1 MTANFTAAP
10 CEVKHEHLCD
20 VSSAWPIHC
29 RFYSS
34 QDGEGEIHYAIDPAS
49 DPARQFAVD
58 GSGRVWLRRL
68 LDRETAASHEV
79 RVLAVDGG
87 TPART
92 ATATLLLPVLDVND
106 NPPHVA
112 GPATLH
118 VPENSWPRHVANVTL
133 GDADDWTLGHGPPFS
148 VVLDTSTP
156 ASIREDF
163 AVDFDSS
170 KLMHRH

>member
-1 MTANFTAAP
+1 M
-10 CEVKHEHLCD
+10 
-20 VSSAWPIHC
+20 
-29 RFYSS
+29 
-34 QDGEGEIHYAIDPAS
+34 
-49 DPARQFAVD
+49 
-58 GSGRVWLRRL
+58 WLRRL
-68 LDRETAASHEV
+68 LDRETAASHKV
-79 RVLAVDGG
+79 RVWAVDGG

-92 ATATLLLPVLDVND
+92 ATATLLLPVQDVND

-112 GPATLH
+112 GPSALH

-156 ASIREDF
+156 DSIREDF

-170 KLMHRH
+170 KWTYTYQIHSSLDVGSTCIAVVPSRLWVVSSRVQTTRLCHTTWKTQRPYWSPDTNNGKSRI